1 MVTPNVGFH
10 STKEEY
16 PTVVD
21 NIFTFVCAKP
31 MIVQSKEIKRV
42 PTDVTLQIEP
52 GFILTIFTE
61 PGMSERAGEVFPGP
75 YVLDSSLPKKILE
88 IPIQNHA
95 GSPLHLMEGQ
105 IIAKGYLT
113 QVAEVQIKEIEP
125 VQDGRR
131 QMKRTTPQKKNTD
144 VKFEVK

>member
-1 MVTPNVGFH
+1 MVTPNVGFNDKH
-10 STKEEY
+10 GY
-16 PTVVD
+16 PPKLED

-31 MIVQSKEIKRV
+31 MIIQSKEIKRV
-42 PTDVTLQIEP
+42 PTDITLEIEP
-52 GFILTIFTE
+52 GYILTIFTE
-61 PGMSERAGEVFPGP
+61 TGMSEKAAEVFPGP
-75 YVLDSSLPKKILE
+75 HVLDDSTPKKVLE
-88 IPIQNHA
+88 IPIQNHG

-125 VQDGRR
+125 VQDGR
-131 QMKRTTPQKKNTD
+131 QKMKRTTPQKKNTD

>member
-1 MVTPNVGFH
+1 MVTSNVGFNDKH
-10 STKEEY
+10 GY
-16 PTVVD
+16 PPKLED

-31 MIVQSKEIKRV
+31 MIIQSKEIKRV
-42 PTDVTLQIEP
+42 LTDVTLEIEP
-52 GFILTIFTE
+52 GFILTVFTE
-61 PGMSERAGEVFPGP
+61 AGISEKAAQVFPGP
-75 YVLDSSLPKKILE
+75 YVLDSSTPKKVLE
-88 IPIQNHA
+88 IPVQNLA

-125 VQDGRR
+125 VQGGR
-131 QMKRTTPQKKNTD
+131 QKMERTTPQKKNTD